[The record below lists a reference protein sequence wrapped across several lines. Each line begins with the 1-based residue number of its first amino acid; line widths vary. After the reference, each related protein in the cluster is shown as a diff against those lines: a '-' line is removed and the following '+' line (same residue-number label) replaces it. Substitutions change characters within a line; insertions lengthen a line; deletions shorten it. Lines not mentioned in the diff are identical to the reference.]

1 MLIRVTARFHKQ
13 NSHGID
19 EMICIKGLPD
29 DLMFRH
35 KEGRTYLRFP
45 WEMDIDANIPIHIR
59 ELCDPMDISEDMP
72 HEKNEVTG
80 QWQNP
85 TDTRRVLGVKISLD
99 HTPGTEMWRQVER
112 ILEHE
117 TPRDRKLPTPVKVAP
132 DQKSPFALELKDIPV
147 VILRAALV
155 IVSDTKTVAEEPPVI
170 IKTET
175 KIPFQCA
182 VCSKTFSELRGL
194 LMHGR
199 RMRHKAPEPVAA

>member
-19 EMICIKGLPD
+19 ELIVIRGLPD
-29 DLMFRH
+29 DIMFRH

-45 WEMDIDANIPIHIR
+45 WEMDIDANIPLHIR
-59 ELCDPMDISEDMP
+59 ELCTPMDISEDLP
-72 HEKNEVTG
+72 REKNEVTG

-117 TPRDRKLPTPVKVAP
+117 TPRDRKLPTPIKVAP
-132 DQKSPFALELKDIPV
+132 DQQAPFALEVKDIPL
-147 VILRAALV
+147 VILPAAAVVL
-155 IVSDTKTVAEEPPVI
+155 
-170 IKTET
+170 TET
-175 KIPFQCA
+175 KTTADAAPVILEMKTKVPFQCA
-182 VCSKTFSELRGL
+182 VCQKTFDELRGL

-199 RMRHKAPEPVAA
+199 RMRHKAHEPVAA